1 MKEPSGKTSE
11 QQVYTP
17 VDEASLADDEDA
29 QSERGRIGYGRNE
42 RKSSWMLGL
51 ALVAVI
57 ALIGIVFGSAFGF
70 KLTGV
75 SLPFPLLHPREGR

>member
-1 MKEPSGKTSE
+1 MIAFRFLPNSIVTRPVAAVWVPFV
-11 QQVYTP
+11 QTP
-17 VDEASLADDEDA
+17 FFKLPYYVRLTM
-29 QSERGRIGYGRNE
+29 G
-42 RKSSWMLGL
+42 WL
-51 ALVAVI
+51 